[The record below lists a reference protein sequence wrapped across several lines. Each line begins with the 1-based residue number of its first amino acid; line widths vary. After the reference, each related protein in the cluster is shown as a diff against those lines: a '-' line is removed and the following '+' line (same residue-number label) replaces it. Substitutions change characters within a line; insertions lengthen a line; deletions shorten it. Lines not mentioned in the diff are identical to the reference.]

1 MCGVT
6 PKIQFALV
14 LVQTVLVQT
23 LSFGLRPTLSYAV
36 LDAGGSGSLLG
47 VLTAAFA
54 LPSLFLALPVGHI
67 MDRIGE
73 RPVLVIGP
81 LSMLAASA
89 IGFIFT
95 DSIAL
100 LILATAFVGIGHLS
114 TVLSTQAVLANR
126 FASGRADSVFGYYTF
141 AASLGQTFGP
151 LLLSLPSDRP
161 EMPPIGTILIVS
173 IAASLIMFAASLFIS
188 SSPHLR
194 ASKTGNL
201 ASNTLSLLRITG
213 VIRALIATSIVLAT
227 IDLFVVYMPLLGHER
242 GLTTVVVS
250 VMLVVRAAASMVSRL
265 FLGVLVRR
273 IGRRRLAVGSIA
285 VSALALGAIAL
296 PAPQAA
302 LITFSAVYGFFIGI
316 CQPVTLSWIS
326 ELAPAGSRGLAMSM
340 RLAAN
345 RIGQTV
351 IPAALGVLA
360 VAAGAAGVLVAAAGT
375 LAVAAWSSAALP
387 GPSTRPPPTDHDVG

>member
-1 MCGVT
+1 MT
-6 PKIQFALV
+6 PRAQFALV
-14 LVQTVLVQT
+14 LIQTVLVQT

-36 LDAGGSGSLLG
+36 LDAGGSGSILG

-81 LSMLAASA
+81 LAMFAASI
-89 IGFIFT
+89 IGFLFT
-95 DSIAL
+95 DSIGF
-100 LILATAFVGIGHLS
+100 LILATGCVGIGHLS

-126 FASGRADSVFGYYTF
+126 YASGRADSVFGYYTF

-151 LLLSLPSDRP
+151 LLISLPSERP
-161 EMPPIGTILIVS
+161 DMPPISTILIIGIGAS
-173 IAASLIMFAASLFIS
+173 IVMMAASLFIP
-188 SSPHLR
+188 SSPRLR
-194 ASKTGNL
+194 ASSPGNIV
-201 ASNTLSLLRITG
+201 STTISLLRIKG

-227 IDLFVVYMPLLGHER
+227 IDLYVVYMPLLGHER
-242 GLTTVVVS
+242 HLTTVVVS
-250 VMLVVRAAASMVSRL
+250 VMLVVRSASSMVSRL
-265 FLGVLVRR
+265 FLGILVRR

-285 VSALALGAIAL
+285 ISALALGAIAL
-296 PAPQAA
+296 PVPQPT
-302 LITFSAVYGFFIGI
+302 LIAFSAAYGFFIGI

-326 ELAPAGSRGLAMSM
+326 ELAPAGTRGLAMSL

-345 RIGQTV
+345 RIGQSL

-360 VAAGAAGVLVAAAGT
+360 VASGAAGVIIAAAGT

-387 GPSTRPPPTDHDVG
+387 GTSTGPPSADHDVG